1 VISSLAG
8 EFRAG
13 LAGSRDSFSGRPE
26 GLPDG
31 LEKDLQFAARRR
43 DFMEARM
50 KVILIENVPSLG
62 KAGDVVQVATGYG
75 RNFLIP
81 KKLALEASSA
91 NVNVL
96 KRQQES
102 FLKTAAG
109 EKEKAAELAAKI
121 ETLSCTVTRQAGEN
135 EKLFGSVTSMDI
147 QEFLTGQGI
156 SLDRRKIFLP
166 NPIKTLGSF
175 TVPVKLHPEVT
186 AQLKVDVTPA
196 AVEKKT

>member
-1 VISSLAG
+1 
-8 EFRAG
+8 
-13 LAGSRDSFSGRPE
+13 
-26 GLPDG
+26 
-31 LEKDLQFAARRR
+31 
-43 DFMEARM
+43 M

-91 NVNVL
+91 NINVL

-102 FLKTAAG
+102 FLKTAAS
-109 EKEKAAELAAKI
+109 EKEKAAELAGKI

-156 SLDRRKIFLP
+156 SLDRRKLFLP
-166 NPIKTLGSF
+166 NPIKALGSF
-175 TVPVKLHPEVT
+175 TIPVKLHPDVT
-186 AQLKVDVTPA
+186 AQLKVTVVPA
-196 AVEKKT
+196 TAEKKT

>member
-1 VISSLAG
+1 
-8 EFRAG
+8 
-13 LAGSRDSFSGRPE
+13 
-26 GLPDG
+26 
-31 LEKDLQFAARRR
+31 
-43 DFMEARM
+43 MEARM

-91 NVNVL
+91 NINVL

-102 FLKTAAG
+102 FLKTATS
-109 EKEKAAELAAKI
+109 EKEKAAELAVKI

-147 QEFLTGQGI
+147 QEFFTGQGI

-166 NPIKTLGSF
+166 NPIKSLGSF
-175 TVPVKLHPEVT
+175 TVPVKLHPDVT
-186 AQLKVDVTPA
+186 AQLKVEVVPTA
-196 AVEKKT
+196 AEKKT